1 MAYTAGD
8 TILDDEYNNF
18 VNSSSSPY
26 GINHIIGTGDGDQ
39 GLGQTAVATVTAGD
53 SITASQW
60 NSLFTAMDNTA
71 NHTNDSLTS
80 TAQRSAGDTVQAIA
94 ALATDLATLSTSVGG
109 GSTSAT
115 AVSEGSE
122 DLSLAATGPFDT
134 SHVVEASY
142 TFDGG
147 DEARWFFNAGG
158 KLRIKLTNTATNS
171 TAKDTS
177 MSALISALGNFDIGS
192 KVSTR
197 SGSGETVTTN
207 GLANGYYDLGT
218 SYTTL
223 LELTE
228 DSGTYSGNIAIKIEA
243 KVSTAHA
250 DGRNNNGE
258 VVTVKCSAL
267 QNDGVTADY
276 TSNNVDGIAV
286 EEEAIGPTDFAFH
299 TVDPTTA
306 EGLSTVYTNVVVA
319 SVSNTTNNAD

>member
-1 MAYTAGD
+1 M
-8 TILDDEYNNF
+8 
-18 VNSSSSPY
+18 
-26 GINHIIGTGDGDQ
+26 
-39 GLGQTAVATVTAGD
+39 
-53 SITASQW
+53 
-60 NSLFTAMDNTA
+60 
-71 NHTNDSLTS
+71 
-80 TAQRSAGDTVQAIA
+80 
-94 ALATDLATLSTSVGG
+94 GG

-115 AVSEGSE
+115 AVSEGAE

-158 KLRIKLTNTATNS
+158 KLRVKLTNTATNS
-171 TAKDTS
+171 TSKDTS
-177 MSALISALGNFDIGS
+177 MNALITALGNFDIGS
-192 KVSTR
+192 KASTR

-207 GLANGYYDLGT
+207 GLTNGYYDLGT

-228 DSGTYSGNIAIKIEA
+228 DSGTYSGNIAVKIEA

-250 DGRNNNGE
+250 DARNNNGE

-306 EGLSTVYTNVVVA
+306 QGLSTVYTNVVVA
-319 SVSNTTNNAD
+319 EVSNTTNNAD

>member
-1 MAYTAGD
+1 MGYVAGE

-26 GINHIIGTGDGDQ
+26 GINHIIGTGDGAY
-39 GLGQTAVATVTAGD
+39 GLGQTTVATVTAGD
-53 SITASQW
+53 SITAAQW
-60 NSLFTAMDNTA
+60 NSLFTAMDNLA
-71 NHTNDSLTS
+71 NHTNDSITS
-80 TAQRSAGDTVQAIA
+80 TAQRSAGDTVTAIA
-94 ALATDLATLSTSVGG
+94 ALTTDLATLAASVAG
-109 GSTSAT
+109 GSVNASGLTESGADVTS
-115 AVSEGSE
+115 SS
-122 DLSLAATGPFDT
+122 TGVFDT
-134 SHVVEASY
+134 SHVVETSY

-177 MSALISALGNFDIGS
+177 MSALATALGNFDMGATL
-192 KVSTR
+192 STR

-207 GLANGYYDLGT
+207 GLTLGYYDLTT
-218 SYTTL
+218 SYQTL

-243 KVSTAHA
+243 KTSTAHA
-250 DGRNNNGE
+250 DARNNNGE
-258 VVTVKCSAL
+258 VVTIKCSAL

-276 TSNNVDGIAV
+276 TSNNVGGINV
-286 EEEAIGPTDFAFH
+286 EEEAVGPTNWAFH
-299 TVDPTTA
+299 TMDPNTS
-306 EGLSTVYTNVVVA
+306 EGLSTVYTNISVA